1 MTERIRLPH
10 VVLDQPSRVQKARKI
25 IELIGQDR
33 FRRARRILEVGC
45 GSGVISSTLAALGSP
60 GLDVQGVDVQDS
72 RVVTQGY
79 GFTLVEGTTLPFESR
94 TFDIVV
100 SNHVIEHVGDRN
112 AQLHHLS
119 ELHRVLAEDGMIYL
133 AVPNKWRLVEPH
145 FRLPMLSWLP
155 LGLAD
160 LYVRWTGKGRQYD
173 CVPLSLGE
181 AQQLLAQSG
190 FSCEDRTFAA
200 VDATIRIEFADR
212 RWGRRLAQGIPRPLL
227 SAIRPVIATL
237 IFTGV
242 KTPK

>member
-1 MTERIRLPH
+1 M
-10 VVLDQPSRVQKARKI
+10 
-25 IELIGQDR
+25 
-33 FRRARRILEVGC
+33 RARRILEVGC

-79 GFTLVEGTTLPFESR
+79 GFTLVDGTTLPFESR

-100 SNHVIEHVGDRN
+100 SNHVIEHVGDRE
-112 AQLHHLS
+112 AQLRHLS

-145 FRLPMLSWLP
+145 FRLPLLSWLP

-160 LYVRWTGKGRQYD
+160 RYVQWTGKGRHYD
-173 CVPLSLGE
+173 CVPLSQGE
-181 AQQLLAQSG
+181 AQQLLEQSG
-190 FSCEDRTFAA
+190 FSCDDRTFAA
-200 VDATIRIEFADR
+200 VDATIKIEFSDR
-212 RWGRRLAQGIPRPLL
+212 PWGRPLAQGIPRSLL
-227 SAIRPVIATL
+227 AAIRPVISTL